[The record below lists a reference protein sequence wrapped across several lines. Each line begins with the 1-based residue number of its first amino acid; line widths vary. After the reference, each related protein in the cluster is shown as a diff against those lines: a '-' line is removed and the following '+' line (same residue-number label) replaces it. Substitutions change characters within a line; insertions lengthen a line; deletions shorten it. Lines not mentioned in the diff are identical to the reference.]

1 MKKYNIENYV
11 RYKNDVDEVLKAS
24 KYKNFREQVIV
35 ENMYLVEEVTR
46 RFSTEAKYIGVL
58 NLEDLI
64 QEGHNGLIQAVD
76 KINWD
81 VIDASTEPDKTLISF
96 LSKRIKGTI
105 RRAIN
110 NSRTNMRVPES
121 EMNRLKK
128 KSRETNDDEEL
139 INQFLKAIFLQ
150 LDNENEYGESYINSI
165 VDPDTLTEPVNN
177 DELNSMI
184 FTHLNDKEQVV
195 IKRSYGINSDKLK
208 AKEIA
213 LEIGLKGQNSQV
225 RVSEIKREAII
236 KLYNNLDK
244 NNFIKFL

>member
-1 MKKYNIENYV
+1 
-11 RYKNDVDEVLKAS
+11 VLKAE
-24 KYKNFREQVIV
+24 KYKNFREQIII

-46 RFSTEAKYIGVL
+46 RFSTEAKYIGIL
-58 NLEDLI
+58 NLEDLL

-76 KINWD
+76 KIDWAI
-81 VIDASTEPDKTLISF
+81 VDASTEPDKTLNSF

-128 KSRETNDDEEL
+128 KSKETNDDEEL

-150 LDNENEYGESYINSI
+150 LDNENEYGESYINNI
-165 VDPDTLTEPVNN
+165 VDPDTVSEPVNN
-177 DELNSMI
+177 EELNKMI
-184 FTHLNDKEQVV
+184 FKHLNEKEQVV
-195 IKRSYGINSDKLK
+195 IKRSYGIMIDKMK

-213 LEIGLKGQNSQV
+213 LEIGLKGENSQV
-225 RVSEIKREAII
+225 RISEIKRDAIR

>member
-11 RYKNDVDEVLKAS
+11 RYKNDVAEKVLSNKFINNRD
-24 KYKNFREQVIV
+24 KIII
-35 ENMYLVEEVTR
+35 ENMYLVEQVTR
-46 RFSTEAKYIGVL
+46 RFSTEAKYIGIL
-58 NLEDLI
+58 NVQDLI
-64 QEGHNGLIQAVD
+64 QEGNIGLIHAVD
-76 KINWD
+76 RIDWD
-81 VIDASTEPDKTLISF
+81 IVNDSVEPEKTLKSF

-128 KSRETNDDEEL
+128 KFKETNDDEEI

-150 LDNENEYGESYINSI
+150 LDNFNIYGDTYIDSI
-165 VDPDTLTEPVNN
+165 IDPDSVTEPLN
-177 DELNSMI
+177 DKELNNMLDKY
-184 FTHLNDKEQVV
+184 LNDKEQIV
-195 IKRSYGINSDKLK
+195 IRKSYGISEDKLK
-208 AKEIA
+208 AKQIA
-213 LEIGLKGQNSQV
+213 IEIGLKGENSQV
-225 RVSEIKREAII
+225 RVSEIKRAAIK

>member
-11 RYKNDVDEVLKAS
+11 RYKNDLDEVLHAS
-24 KYKNFREQVIV
+24 KFRNFREQVIV

-58 NLEDLI
+58 NLEDLL
-64 QEGHNGLIQAVD
+64 QEGCSGLIQAVD
-76 KINWD
+76 KIDWD
-81 VIDASTEPDKTLISF
+81 VIAASTEPNKTLISF
-96 LSKRIKGTI
+96 LTKRIKGTI

-128 KSRETNDDEEL
+128 KSKETNDDEEL

-150 LDNENEYGESYINSI
+150 LDNENEYGESYINNI
-165 VDPDTLTEPVNN
+165 VDPDTVSEPINN
-177 DELNSMI
+177 DELNKMI
-184 FTHLNDKEQVV
+184 FKHLNLKEQIV
-195 IKRSYGINSDKLK
+195 IKRSYGINEDKLK
-208 AKEIA
+208 AKQIA
-213 LEIGLKGQNSQV
+213 LEIGLKGQNAQV

-236 KLYNNLDK
+236 KLFNNLDK

>member
-1 MKKYNIENYV
+1 MKKYNIQNYV
-11 RYKNDVDEVLKAS
+11 RYKNDLKQVVES
-24 KYKNFREQVIV
+24 NKYRNFREQIIV

-46 RFSTEAKYIGVL
+46 RFSTEGKYIGVL

-64 QEGHNGLIQAVD
+64 QEGNIGLIQAVD
-76 KINWD
+76 KIDWTI
-81 VIDASTEPDKTLISF
+81 IDSSTEPDKTLNSF
-96 LSKRIKGTI
+96 LAKRIKGTI

-128 KSRETNDDEEL
+128 KSKETNNDEEL

-150 LDNENEYGESYINSI
+150 LDNENEYGESYINNI

-177 DELNSMI
+177 DELNKMI
-184 FTHLNDKEQVV
+184 FKFLNEKEQVV
-195 IKRSYGINSDKLK
+195 IQRSYGIVLEKLK
-208 AKEIA
+208 AKDIA
-213 LEIGLKGQNSQV
+213 LEIGLKGENSQV
-225 RVSEIKREAII
+225 RISEIKREAIR